1 MLHNF
6 LVLGSSPLLLYL
18 CYFFYSRT
26 WVMIFFIFIHFM
38 SFVILALIVRVIK
51 MNYLKYNIMPTRLM
65 TTQNVQ
71 YSYPIGL

>member
-1 MLHNF
+1 
-6 LVLGSSPLLLYL
+6 
-18 CYFFYSRT
+18 
-26 WVMIFFIFIHFM
+26 MIFFIFIHFM